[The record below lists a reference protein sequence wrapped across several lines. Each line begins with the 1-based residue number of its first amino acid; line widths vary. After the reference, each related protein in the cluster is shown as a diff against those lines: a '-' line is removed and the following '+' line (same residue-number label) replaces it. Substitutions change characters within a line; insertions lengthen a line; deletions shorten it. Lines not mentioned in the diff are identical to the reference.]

1 MGGRLRELA
10 DGARLILGDRR
21 LVEEGGAFE
30 SGVWEAEERAL
41 IETEGERMLLMGARE
56 RRRQWLKGVRCIE
69 LLLEIFR
76 EERCG

>member
-21 LVEEGGAFE
+21 SVEEGGAFE

-56 RRRQWLKGVRCIE
+56 RRRQKRTLRLMAC
-69 LLLEIFR
+69 
-76 EERCG
+76 